1 MIFIDRNTPCVPN
14 AHWRWETVC
23 HMWTDGDLEELH
35 EFAESLGLKR
45 AWFQPCDR
53 PGLQP
58 NRRSHYDLTPRVRKL
73 ALKAGVR
80 EACRSDVARW
90 LGREDLIKEGEDE
103 RGRSEA
109 EAQP

>member
-58 NRRSHYDLTPRVRKL
+58 NRRSHNDCDKNRCHWCEMADRLAGEASIFHDRKHL
-73 ALKAGVR
+73 QR
-80 EACRSDVARW
+80 
-90 LGREDLIKEGEDE
+90 
-103 RGRSEA
+103 
-109 EAQP
+109 P